1 MPSLRAG
8 QQKALDRGKQ
18 RGKLDR
24 ARRSKTRPCDHRA
37 SAEAEFD
44 AWFMA
49 TVGDDEGAL
58 ARFRALDFDAVVR
71 ATFTAAVSPAERLRW
86 LAIAGE
92 EKLIGAQSAWPA
104 VDRVYAEV
112 VRLAPDDVENFVSRA
127 LSAIALHDDAPVVLQ
142 PRIVH
147 VAREAAARPPRT
159 RSRRRRRRLLS
170 ATCGDGP
177 AARSA
182 ARTVAGVARKASR
195 RIFVDAS
202 PARASRDHAPRMN
215 RVRMVARFATNRRN
229 DASMPRYESRSSTT
243 ARIFSSTR
251 RDTCASN
258 VPRASAAG
266 ARVNGV
272 GSSWSNG

>member
-71 ATFTAAVSPAERLRW
+71 ATFTAAVPPAERLRW

-92 EKLIGAQSAWPA
+92 EKLIGSQSAWPA

-147 VAREAAARPPRT
+147 VAREAAARRRERGLGDDAGGSYLLRAATGPLRGVLLEPLLALLERRPDEFSWMRRQLGHLEIT
-159 RSRRRRRRLLS
+159 R
-170 ATCGDGP
+170 
-177 AARSA
+177 
-182 ARTVAGVARKASR
+182 
-195 RIFVDAS
+195 
-202 PARASRDHAPRMN
+202 H
-215 RVRMVARFATNRRN
+215 
-229 DASMPRYESRSSTT
+229 E
-243 ARIFSSTR
+243 
-251 RDTCASN
+251 
-258 VPRASAAG
+258 
-266 ARVNGV
+266 
-272 GSSWSNG
+272 